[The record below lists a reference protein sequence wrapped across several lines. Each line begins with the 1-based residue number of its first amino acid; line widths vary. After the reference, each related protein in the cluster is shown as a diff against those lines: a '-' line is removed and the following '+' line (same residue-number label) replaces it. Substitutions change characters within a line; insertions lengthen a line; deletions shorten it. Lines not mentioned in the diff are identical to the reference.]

1 MDPNDY
7 KATQAHMK
15 YSKIGN
21 QEEET
26 RKYTLWNTGKM
37 NQKTTREVVY
47 MQKGNWE
54 RMTMGVRLSK
64 ATFH

>member
-26 RKYTLWNTGKM
+26 RKYTL
-37 NQKTTREVVY
+37 
-47 MQKGNWE
+47 
-54 RMTMGVRLSK
+54 
-64 ATFH
+64 